1 MWETWTALGN
11 VHHRNYFRVSF
22 VLDNK
27 SSGFFFSEQNEPIGS
42 LSPTHIVDHSTHYQ
56 PSSQMSH
63 SAHSPVVGSWPP
75 KRSKSQGKDTALIR
89 AGQTAP
95 HLRHLPPNSPTATS
109 QLALIM
115 QTCPVCAQ
123 LQDTGPLHSPLL
135 ATETQVS
142 VRGWSG
148 LKTRTRWWPQK
159 LSCLFFLFLFFFC

>member
-1 MWETWTALGN
+1 
-11 VHHRNYFRVSF
+11 
-22 VLDNK
+22 
-27 SSGFFFSEQNEPIGS
+27 
-42 LSPTHIVDHSTHYQ
+42 
-56 PSSQMSH
+56 MSH

-109 QLALIM
+109 QLALVI

-135 ATETQVS
+135 AAETQVS

-159 LSCLFFLFLFFFC
+159 LSCLFFLFLFFFLLKIYILLLKSFRSKYIIFPKFLEKKVKKKKKKKNNSSLYAKTYRLFW